1 MLIILRKVPLYDGDQ
16 IVDGE
21 YPQSQK
27 FQVEDLMGARCFYC
41 KFMLSYT
48 QRKLV
53 EDQYEL
59 SMVDMSYILR
69 KDQLFLLRTIYYHKL
84 EW

>member
-1 MLIILRKVPLYDGDQ
+1 
-16 IVDGE
+16 
-21 YPQSQK
+21 
-27 FQVEDLMGARCFYC
+27 
-41 KFMLSYT
+41 MLSYT

-59 SMVDMSYILR
+59 SVVDMSYILR
-69 KDQLFLLRTIYYHKL
+69 KDQLFLLRTIYDHEL

>member
-1 MLIILRKVPLYDGDQ
+1 
-16 IVDGE
+16 
-21 YPQSQK
+21 
-27 FQVEDLMGARCFYC
+27 
-41 KFMLSYT
+41 MLSYT
-48 QRKLV
+48 QRKLF

-69 KDQLFLLRTIYYHKL
+69 KDQLFLLRTIYDHKL

>member
-1 MLIILRKVPLYDGDQ
+1 MYDGDQ

-21 YPQSQK
+21 YPQLQK

-69 KDQLFLLRTIYYHKL
+69 KDQLFLLRTIYDHEL